1 MAVTGRVN
9 PRRSVRNARHADD
22 RGSIMVMTLVL
33 TIVMASVVLA
43 ITSYAAVGLRSSK
56 VTDSRMERVA
66 AAEAGVWW
74 AAEQLVAGTQCG
86 DIDVDSVPGG
96 LELNGQQVTV
106 SCSFLD
112 PHYRLVGS
120 VLIFEGISSV
130 EATVQVVPGT
140 GSYQV
145 LNFRVRG

>member
-1 MAVTGRVN
+1 MAVA
-9 PRRSVRNARHADD
+9 RRMTHHHID
-22 RGSIMVMTLVL
+22 RGSVMVMTLVL
-33 TIVMASVVLA
+33 TVVLASVVVA
-43 ITSYAAVGLRSSK
+43 ITSYAAVGLRSSR
-56 VTDSRMERVA
+56 VTDSRMERIA

-74 AAEQLVAGTQCG
+74 AAEQLVAGTECG
-86 DIDVDSVPGG
+86 DIDVTSVPAG
-96 LELNGQQVTV
+96 LEMNSHAVTV

-120 VLIFEGISSV
+120 VLIFQSISSV

>member
-1 MAVTGRVN
+1 MT
-9 PRRSVRNARHADD
+9 HHHID
-22 RGSIMVMTLVL
+22 RGSVMVMTLVL
-33 TIVMASVVLA
+33 TVVLASVVVA
-43 ITSYAAVGLRSSK
+43 ITSYAAVGLRSSR
-56 VTDSRMERVA
+56 VTDSRMERIA

-74 AAEQLVAGTQCG
+74 AAEQLVAGTECG
-86 DIDVDSVPGG
+86 DIDVTSVPAG
-96 LELNGQQVTV
+96 LEMNSHAVTV

-120 VLIFEGISSV
+120 VLIFQSISSV